1 MVPLS
6 FLCGAGRSVP
16 DAHALARLAGEL
28 DTTLG
33 ALLFTLAAAL
43 AAGVGLWLTR
53 KK

>member
-6 FLCGAGRSVP
+6 FLCGPTGIY
-16 DAHALARLAGEL
+16 L
-28 DTTLG
+28 LG
-33 ALLFTLAAAL
+33 LSSTGLTLLFTLAAAL